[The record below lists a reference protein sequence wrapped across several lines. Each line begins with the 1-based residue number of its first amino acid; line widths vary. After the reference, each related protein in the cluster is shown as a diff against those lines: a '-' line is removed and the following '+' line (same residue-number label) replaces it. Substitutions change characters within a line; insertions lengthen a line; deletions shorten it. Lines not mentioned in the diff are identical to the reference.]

1 VRAALWFNPAV
12 WWLIARVQ
20 LAREELV
27 DELTVLATNRRRAYM
42 EALLAF
48 ADETPLAPAAAFARR
63 RHLFRRMVL
72 LSKEG
77 VMSSKRVVLSAVVM
91 AMVML
96 AGSWYAVGAFPL
108 TRALVPAQQ
117 LLSEPGPLEKQAK
130 PVTPENP
137 MPQARE
143 PRITGRTRWR
153 PTLVGMT
160 GTRSMF
166 RITLDELGRV
176 AEVRQSST
184 ITFQRDRRP
193 A

>member
-1 VRAALWFNPAV
+1 VVCHELIHVQRRDWLWVLGEETVRAVLWFNPAV

-77 VMSSKRVVLSAVVM
+77 VMSRSASCS
-91 AMVML
+91 L
-96 AGSWYAVGAFPL
+96 GRDGDRDAGGQLVRGG
-108 TRALVPAQQ
+108 RVPAD
-117 LLSEPGPLEKQAK
+117 
-130 PVTPENP
+130 
-137 MPQARE
+137 ARA
-143 PRITGRTRWR
+143 PR
-153 PTLVGMT
+153 P
-160 GTRSMF
+160 RS
-166 RITLDELGRV
+166 
-176 AEVRQSST
+176 SS
-184 ITFQRDRRP
+184 
-193 A
+193 